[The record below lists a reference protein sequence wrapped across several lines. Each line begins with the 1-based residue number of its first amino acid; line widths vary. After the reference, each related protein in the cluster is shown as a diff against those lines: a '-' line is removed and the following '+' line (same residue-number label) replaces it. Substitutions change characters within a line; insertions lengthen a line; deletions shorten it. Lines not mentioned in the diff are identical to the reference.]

1 MINILAPNVAR
12 IRFKNKNVNPV
23 FMRYYFQSFYFIDKQ
38 IGRYLSTSSMKN
50 LTMVNIRKFQIPIP
64 PLSEQ
69 NRIVAILDKFDCLV
83 NDMSIGLPAEIEARR
98 KQYEYYRNRLLTF
111 DK

>member
-1 MINILAPNVAR
+1 MKLYINDMLFTYVGTIGEVALVDKNDKYYLAPNVAR

-83 NDMSIGLPAEIEARR
+83 N
-98 KQYEYYRNRLLTF
+98 
-111 DK
+111 